1 MSGKLITIATFSQA
15 IEAHVSKTKLESE
28 GIECFIADENIV
40 NMNWFYSNAVGGVKL
55 QVKEAD
61 VKRAIEILHQKP
73 ISVDFVTDE
82 AEKED
87 EGLYCPKC
95 NSSDVYYEKFSR
107 RLVFTSWLIL
117 GIPFLFFKKKW
128 ICQKCGYEWKVQ

>member
-15 IEAHVSKTKLESE
+15 IEAHVSKTKLQSE

-61 VKRAIEILHQKP
+61 VKRSIEILRQKP
-73 ISVDFVTDE
+73 ISVDFGTDE
-82 AEKED
+82 AEEEEEEDDDD
-87 EGLYCPKC
+87 EGPCCPKC
-95 NSSDVYYEKFSR
+95 DSSEVY
-107 RLVFTSWLIL
+107 
-117 GIPFLFFKKKW
+117 
-128 ICQKCGYEWKVQ
+128 

>member
-1 MSGKLITIATFSQA
+1 
-15 IEAHVSKTKLESE
+15 
-28 GIECFIADENIV
+28 
-40 NMNWFYSNAVGGVKL
+40 MNWFYSNAVGGVKL

-128 ICQKCGYEWKVQ
+128 ICQKCGYEWKV